1 MIDVRFEH
9 EVSEGGTLLTSTGHL
24 PKGATATIRTRWRDS
39 ELAAANLDT
48 AKGIAEKQIIEKY
61 LPRAEAME
69 PDTTEFTRILRIL
82 KTRRGDLDLLINGG
96 PPTWW
101 YPRLQFKYADA
112 NIQIRGG
119 WLRRAYQLVWTRK
132 SRKETT

>member
-39 ELAAANLDT
+39 EL
-48 AKGIAEKQIIEKY
+48 
-61 LPRAEAME
+61 
-69 PDTTEFTRILRIL
+69 
-82 KTRRGDLDLLINGG
+82 
-96 PPTWW
+96 
-101 YPRLQFKYADA
+101 
-112 NIQIRGG
+112 
-119 WLRRAYQLVWTRK
+119 VWTRK